1 MLKKTVHLL
10 RHGDTGLQGCY
21 IGRTD
26 VPLSPEGLLQV
37 GRTAS
42 LLRQENID
50 RVFCSPMLRCRQTSE
65 LLDLGSP
72 CECHESL
79 KEIDFG
85 RWEGKR
91 FEEIVEN
98 DAALV
103 TSWTN
108 EPDSFC
114 FPEGESIAGFRQRIA
129 LFKEMLITEHEE
141 RMLLVTHGGVIRHLL
156 CLMLGLPM
164 EKYLIFDVQPGCFC
178 SLQVYS
184 DGSVLTGF
192 NLKG

>member
-37 GRTAS
+37 GRTAR
-42 LLRQENID
+42 LLQQENID

-65 LLDLGSP
+65 RLDLDSP
-72 CECHESL
+72 CECLDSL

-114 FPEGESIAGFRQRIA
+114 FPGGESIAGFRQRIA
-129 LFKEMLITEHEE
+129 LFKEMLIKEHEE

-164 EKYLIFDVQPGCFC
+164 EKYLVFDVQPGCFC